1 MANRGRS
8 GAQARAKQKLAQR
21 VAEQK
26 VNTTNLLTPGTALSG
41 LVGSNNKPFDGIT
54 DTLDG
59 VPVIRVENQ
68 GFQQMGRGVSK
79 GGLPK
84 NIQYAGTTLYGLK
97 QGNDVLYRAATET
110 PLMKTIAKETT
121 LKPDTI
127 TTPIPSTGPRLDPNV
142 TEEYAS
148 NFKAG
153 EANKDA
159 MQDYF
164 KGQKNGENL
173 AKWAEA
179 NPALAYK
186 AYTKGVAKE
195 KAQDQSDLMSDY
207 RVMNQDVSKGENFNK
222 AEFDA
227 IYGGNGGRVEIDI
240 DGSSVG
246 PARIS
251 PQGFK
256 DDAMTA
262 LLTNFGNANVEP
274 IVEGMTIPTTTNY
287 AGAFNQADMPD
298 LQSMMNMGEQLG
310 SLGIEGPKF
319 AQSQKFR
326 DLFQNTMLSK

>member
-84 NIQYAGTTLYGLK
+84 SIQYAGTTLYGLK
-97 QGNDVLYRAATET
+97 QGDDVLYRAATET

-127 TTPIPSTGPRLDPNV
+127 TTPIPSTGPRLDPNA
-142 TEEYAS
+142 TEQYAS
-148 NFKAG
+148 NFKDG
-153 EANKDA
+153 QANMGNIQDMYSDRKDL
-159 MQDYF
+159 Q
-164 KGQKNGENL
+164 EW
-173 AKWAEA
+173 AKA
-179 NPALAYK
+179 NPALAQK
-186 AYTKGVAKE
+186 AFE
-195 KAQDQSDLMSDY
+195 KAEAKAVKSGKASSAYDANETFKPSDIPEADRQNPVEQAAALGIK
-207 RVMNQDVSKGENFNK
+207 NLTN
-222 AEFDA
+222 DA
-227 IYGGNGGRVEIDI
+227 QV
-240 DGSSVG
+240 
-246 PARIS
+246 
-251 PQGFK
+251 FK
-256 DDAMTA
+256 DNAMTA
-262 LLTNFGNANVEP
+262 LLTASQNPNVTP
-274 IVEGMTIPTTTNY
+274 IVEGLTIPTTTNY
-287 AGAFNQADMPD
+287 ADAFNQADVPD
-298 LQSMMNMGEQLG
+298 LQSMMNMEEQLG

-319 AQSQKFR
+319 AQSQKFK